1 MHRMI
6 LFALLIL
13 CSFAKAEMPL
23 ELIQVFRG
31 NGEGAV
37 LATGCISPGDLD
49 GDGFSELF
57 TGELGTNKHIYA
69 FKGGMP
75 PDTIRDLTLDYDALS
90 FYWIPDINGDDIKD
104 FCCRGPSYED
114 CYTID
119 VWFGSPDFYSKTEP
133 DMNFSHSCGFSYYF
147 GFNVSSGDVNGD
159 GQCDLII
166 AEILK
171 DSPYDGKFII
181 YFGGESLDTT
191 ADDSL
196 IINSTDDFYNNFFKA
211 TSINDLN
218 GDGLVDYAFTSVRG
232 DDYISY
238 VNVVLGS
245 IPIDSTIDYKIA
257 TPFWGDWKAG
267 SFGDHISAL
276 GDINKD
282 GYADFAVGGATTWPC
297 IFYGGDQFDTIPKI
311 LGDTLD
317 TSTQGNLIVN
327 IGDINHDGWDDIGV
341 GFVAWGFDGGIIYIY
356 YGSSN
361 MDSQIDLVLPYSET
375 VPLIDHHFGEYLGSA
390 GDFNGDGVDDIAVS
404 GRKYGSDDRGTVFI
418 YAGDRT
424 LPTPAEDENETPI
437 PQKFNILSQN
447 YPNPFNNQ
455 TVIEYE
461 LWGVFDREIEISI
474 YNILGQNVRTLFQGM
489 QSGGRHIAY
498 WDGKNDNGHP
508 VSSGIYFY
516 RLSSQNEIISK
527 KMIYLK

>member
-13 CSFAKAEMPL
+13 CSVAQAEMPL
-23 ELIQVFRG
+23 ELIQAFHG
-31 NGEGAV
+31 DGEGAV

-75 PDTIRDLTLDYDALS
+75 PDTIRDMTIEYNALK
-90 FYWIPDINGDDIKD
+90 FYWIPDVNGDGIKD

-119 VWFGSPDFYSKTEP
+119 VWFGSPDFCSKTEP
-133 DMNFSHSCGFSYYF
+133 DMNFAYNCGISYYF

-159 GQCDLII
+159 GQNDLII
-166 AEILK
+166 AELLD
-171 DSPYDGKFII
+171 DSAFAGIFHVFY
-181 YFGGESLDTT
+181 GGESIDTIP
-191 ADDSL
+191 DDAL
-196 IINSTDDFYNNFFKA
+196 IVAGSDDNYNNFFKA
-211 TSINDLN
+211 TGVGDLN
-218 GDGLVDYAFTSVRG
+218 NDGLVDYAFTSFLNA
-232 DDYISY
+232 DSISY
-238 VNVVLGS
+238 INIVLGE
-245 IPIDSTIDYKIA
+245 IPLDSAIDYKIA
-257 TPFWGDWKAG
+257 TPFWGGWKPG
-267 SFGDHISAL
+267 TFGDHISPL

-282 GYADFAVGGATTWPC
+282 GYDDFAVGGENTWVC
-297 IFYGGDQFDTIPKI
+297 LFYGGNPFDTIPKI

-317 TSTQGNLIVN
+317 GLQRGNIIQN

-341 GFVAWGFDGGIIYIY
+341 GFTSYDFGSGVVYIY
-356 YGSSN
+356 YGSSD
-361 MDSQIDLVLPYSET
+361 MDSQIDLILPYSET
-375 VPLIDHHFGEYLGSA
+375 EPLIDHHFGEYLGSA

-404 GRKYGSDDRGTVFI
+404 GRKYGYDDRGTVFV
-418 YAGDRT
+418 YAGDRN

-437 PQKFNILSQN
+437 PQKFNILNQN

-461 LWGVFDREIEISI
+461 LWGVFDREIELSI
-474 YNILGQNVRTLFQGM
+474 YNVLGQSVRTLYQGL
-489 QSGGRHIAY
+489 QSGGKHIAY
-498 WDGKNDNGHP
+498 WDGKDNNDYA

-516 RLSSQNEIISK
+516 RLSSQSEIISK